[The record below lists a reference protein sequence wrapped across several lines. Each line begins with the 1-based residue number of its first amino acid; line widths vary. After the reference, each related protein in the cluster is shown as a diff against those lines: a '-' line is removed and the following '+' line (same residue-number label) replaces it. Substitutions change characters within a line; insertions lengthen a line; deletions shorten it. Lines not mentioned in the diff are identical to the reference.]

1 MLNSYAVCSLNL
13 TTELT
18 NPVADSAQIDAGV
31 AGLEPSGK
39 IVTLLTFFFSWLSP
53 ALLTSRSQPARFQ
66 AKVLTEAHYALFTL
80 PTRRDKTVL
89 SGLQLSSHRWQD
101 GFSRLDPVSVS
112 PLWRC
117 EHNWRHDKTV
127 LSCQVGG
134 VNTTADKTRQLWSC
148 SKWEV
153 VVIIT
158 VADFCVPRSFVFM

>member
-53 ALLTSRSQPARFQ
+53 ALLTSRPQPARFQ
-66 AKVLTEAHYALFTL
+66 AKVLTEAHYALFTP

-101 GFSRLDPVSVS
+101 SFVSSRSSFNESALAVWTQLETRQNCLVLSS
-112 PLWRC
+112 WRC
-117 EHNWRHDKTV
+117 EHNCRQDKTAV
-127 LSCQVGG
+127 KLQ
-134 VNTTADKTRQLWSC
+134 
-148 SKWEV
+148 
-153 VVIIT
+153 
-158 VADFCVPRSFVFM
+158 